1 VAKLIQQHAEYVL
14 AGRSPDAAPEFGF
27 RGPAAR

>member
-14 AGRSPDAAPEFGF
+14 ADQPPDVAPEFGF
-27 RGPAAR
+27 WAPR